1 MRSILSKDC
10 LARKKVALFEV
21 SVCSFFL
28 NKLKA
33 VDAIDRSVLSRD
45 VGLSNFVKTES
56 ENRCANSG

>member
-10 LARKKVALFEV
+10 LARKKALLQR
-21 SVCSFFL
+21 VCLLIFFL
-28 NKLKA
+28 NKKKA

-56 ENRCANSG
+56 ENRCANS